1 MLLETRLN
9 ANAPLYVDC
18 ETVGGFDKG
27 GGMGGFDPDEVVA
40 NVVATATGLAVAL
53 AASATGAA
61 EARPVP
67 ANIELEFGLR
77 VDSNAVIS
85 VAQNPAAGQ
94 FKVKVRW
101 GG

>member
-1 MLLETRLN
+1 MLLETRLPGDV
-9 ANAPLYVDC
+9 ALYIDC

-27 GGMGGFDPDEVVA
+27 GGMGGFDPDEVVQ
-40 NVVATATGLAVAL
+40 NVVKTATGLAAAL

-77 VDSNAVIS
+77 VDSNAVVS

-101 GG
+101 GA